1 MIREI
6 HGGKQL
12 RPRSLPTPYF
22 VQCLTNVRPMLV
34 QSKELDELCI
44 KQMRLLLQTQ
54 PCLLLFR
61 SHCLRKPLDSASP
74 WRNGESKLGVNFPS
88 KFLSKFSS
96 STYHAYRKYHCIKIH
111 EIRGDKKWRQKRPHP
126 ENEVRPWL
134 WVIASP
140 LCGAWRVSLQKGG

>member
-1 MIREI
+1 MFVAIKQFGGKDRLFAANRQNKRCKKRERRFFDTFSEVIPIIFPKSQIATYRKCYLWNKMIREI

-12 RPRSLPTPYF
+12 RTRSVPTPYF

-74 WRNGESKLGVNFPS
+74 
-88 KFLSKFSS
+88 
-96 STYHAYRKYHCIKIH
+96 
-111 EIRGDKKWRQKRPHP
+111 
-126 ENEVRPWL
+126 
-134 WVIASP
+134 
-140 LCGAWRVSLQKGG
+140 

>member
-1 MIREI
+1 MFVAIKQFGGKDRLFAANRQNKRCKKRERRFSDTFSEVIPIIFPKSQIATYRKCYLWNKMIREI

-12 RPRSLPTPYF
+12 RTRSLPTPYF

-74 WRNGESKLGVNFPS
+74 
-88 KFLSKFSS
+88 
-96 STYHAYRKYHCIKIH
+96 
-111 EIRGDKKWRQKRPHP
+111 
-126 ENEVRPWL
+126 
-134 WVIASP
+134 
-140 LCGAWRVSLQKGG
+140 